1 MSGFFGQSKATRW
14 GMALSPGSDR
24 RRVYA
29 LALREAGAMARV
41 AMRRIWRMRGGAGR
55 GPERLLIVPP
65 DMRTSDATIASDIY
79 AGYFVFGGRAVATG
93 GRSPF
98 TVEPPSE
105 VWAEILYGF
114 GWLRHLRAA
123 DTALARANARALV
136 DEYLT
141 IQAPQAARRAVVC
154 ARRAMSFLSQSPLI
168 LERADHAFYHRVM
181 RAIGRDIR
189 VLARA
194 MNDHPKPQT
203 RLVCAV
209 AAAYAGLSI
218 EGCEGLARRASR
230 ALARELDLQILPD
243 GGHVGRNPKLVL
255 ELLLDLLPLKQ
266 VYLARGMEPPQALLQ
281 AIDRIPPMLRLLRH
295 GDGTLAL
302 FNGMGS
308 TPVDHLTTLL
318 FYDEARA
325 SPLQRGLVSGYERM
339 EAKGALAIVDV
350 GATPAP
356 RFSAEAGAGAL
367 AFEFT
372 IRGQRLVVNC
382 GAPRN
387 PADPAAQLARVTAAH
402 STLVLDDTSSCLF
415 LADEG
420 WSGRRFVAG
429 WLRRRLGPIV
439 LRGSQGLR
447 VERPEPLRLVA
458 GHDGYVQ
465 RFGLRHE
472 RRLALSPE
480 GDALDGE
487 DRLAAE
493 RDGGEEPARG
503 DLRFHLHPG
512 VRASLAQGGRV
523 AMLVLPDGET
533 WQFSAQ
539 GRALALEESV
549 FFAATD
555 GARKTSQIVLSFDP
569 SKESAV
575 GWRFERITGPR

>member
-1 MSGFFGQSKATRW
+1 MSS
-14 GMALSPGSDR
+14 GSDR

-29 LALREAGAMARV
+29 LAAREAGALARV
-41 AMRRIWRMRGGAGR
+41 LTRRLWALRPGAMRV
-55 GPERLLIVPP
+55 PERLLIVPP
-65 DMRTSDATIASDIY
+65 DMRTSEATIASDIY

-98 TVEPPSE
+98 AVNPPSD

-136 DEYLT
+136 GEFLRM
-141 IQAPQAARRAVVC
+141 QSPPAARRAVVC

-168 LERADHAFYHRVM
+168 LERADHVFYHKVM
-181 RAIGRDIR
+181 RALGRDIR
-189 VLARA
+189 VLSLA

-203 RLVCAV
+203 RLFAAV
-209 AAAYAGLSI
+209 AATYAGLSI
-218 EGCEGLARRASR
+218 EGFEGLARRATR

-266 VYLARGMEPPQALLQ
+266 VYLARGVEPPKALLQ

-325 SPLQRGLVSGYERM
+325 SPLQRGLVSGYERL

-367 AFEFT
+367 SFEFT

-382 GAPRN
+382 GAPRS
-387 PADPAAQLARVTAAH
+387 PADPVAQLVRATAAH
-402 STLVLDDTSSCLF
+402 SALVIEDASSAEF
-415 LADEG
+415 LVEG
-420 WSGRRFVAG
+420 GWGALRLAAR

-439 LRGSQGLR
+439 LRGVERTR

-458 GHDGYVQ
+458 EHDGYAA
-465 RFGLRHE
+465 RFGLLHE
-472 RRLALSPE
+472 RRLTLSAN

-493 RDGGEEPARG
+493 SDRG
-503 DLRFHLHPG
+503 DEATRGELRFHLHPG

-539 GRALALEESV
+539 ARALEIEESI
-549 FFAATD
+549 FLAATD
-555 GARKTSQIVLSFDP
+555 GARKTVQIVLTFDP
-569 SKESAV
+569 GKESAIA
-575 GWRFERITGPR
+575 WRFERITGPR